1 MNKRIAVLFEFPTL
15 NGGERSMLAVL
26 KQLSNRAGLE
36 FTALAPKTG
45 LLADELERQTI
56 RHLPFCVRDESNHKR
71 PVGELLASLRQ
82 VADDAAADVVHA
94 NSLSMSRLLGQLGAD
109 HPGFIRTGHLRDIIR
124 LNRTVIG
131 DLNNNQ
137 QLIAVSAATRQFH
150 IDQGLSEANCQVIYN
165 GVDTDEFR
173 LRDRLEMRAKLLPK
187 IASDATMIL
196 NVGQICLR
204 KGQPALADCVCELL
218 NERDD
223 LHLVIV
229 GTRHSAKFESA
240 EFERSIRAKFQ
251 VASREQNL
259 HVLGHRNDVASL
271 MNAADLLAHVA
282 HQEPF
287 GRVLLEAAASRL
299 PILATNV
306 GGTSEMLGPNE
317 AHLIPP
323 DCPASLADGLRLMLS
338 DEDLRT
344 SLATAARKT
353 IESKFKI
360 ASASERLADFWHSC

>member
-1 MNKRIAVLFEFPTL
+1 MSKRIAVLFEFPTL

-36 FTALAPKTG
+36 FTALAPDTG
-45 LLADELERQTI
+45 LLADELKRQAI
-56 RHLPFCVRDESNHKR
+56 RHLPFSVRDESNHKR
-71 PVGELLASLRQ
+71 PVAELLANLRQ
-82 VADDAAADVVHA
+82 VAGNAAADVLHA

-124 LNRTVIG
+124 LNRTVIR

-150 IDQGLSEANCQVIYN
+150 IDQGLLEANCHVIHN
-165 GVDTDEFR
+165 GVDTDEFQP
-173 LRDRLEMRAKLLPK
+173 RDRLEMRAKLLPK

-204 KGQPALADCVCELL
+204 KGQPALAECVCEML

-229 GTRHSAKFESA
+229 GTRHSAKIESV

-251 VASREQNL
+251 AVNREQNL
-259 HVLGHRNDVASL
+259 HLLGHRNDVASL

-287 GRVLLEAAASRL
+287 GRVLLESAASGL
-299 PILATNV
+299 PILTSNV
-306 GGTSEMLGPNE
+306 GGTSEMLARDE
-317 AHLIPP
+317 ALLIPP
-323 DCPASLADGLRLMLS
+323 GCSDSLADGLRLMLS
-338 DEDLRT
+338 DESLRK
-344 SLATAARKT
+344 SLATAARKA

-360 ASASERLADFWHSC
+360 DNASGRLADFWQSC